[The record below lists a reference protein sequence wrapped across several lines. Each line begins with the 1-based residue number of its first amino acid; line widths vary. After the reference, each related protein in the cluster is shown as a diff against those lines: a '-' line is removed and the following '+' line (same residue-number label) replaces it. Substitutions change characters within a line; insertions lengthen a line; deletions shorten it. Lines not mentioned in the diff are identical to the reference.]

1 LSDDT
6 ALLVKEKIDNTGKLN
21 LKLFWRL
28 IIILINN
35 FYSILIIVETFEQN
49 LINIQY
55 DIASEFIEEQ
65 NNSQSRD
72 LNNLEITEEGKT

>member
-1 LSDDT
+1 MSDDT